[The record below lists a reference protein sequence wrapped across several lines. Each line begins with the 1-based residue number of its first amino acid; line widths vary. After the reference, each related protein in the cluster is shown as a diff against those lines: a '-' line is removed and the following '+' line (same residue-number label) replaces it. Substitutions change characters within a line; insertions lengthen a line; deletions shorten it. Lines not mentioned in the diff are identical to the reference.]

1 MLIWACFLA
10 ALIAITLPQ
19 ITANRTETNVF
30 QAKMTLTNTEIKRY
44 ARHFNLP
51 QFGMEAQ
58 EKLKAAKVLAVGA
71 GGLGAPV
78 LQYLTAA
85 GVGTLGIIDA
95 DTIEISNLQRQ
106 VLYNETDIGF
116 SKTQKTIERLQK
128 QNSEI
133 TFIGYQQN
141 LSSINALEII
151 KQYDLIIDGTDNFP
165 TRYLINDAC
174 TLLDKPF
181 VYGSIFQYEG
191 QVSVFNVETENGRS
205 TNYRDLF
212 PQPPKAGSIPNCADG
227 GVLGVLP
234 GIIGTLQAL
243 EAIKLITCIG
253 ETLVNKLYLFNA
265 LNFTSHKI
273 KIQKNS
279 NNPKITKLIDYEAFC
294 GIEKENNTMVKEIS
308 VKELKLMIDNNEAHQ
323 LIDVREDYEYEQANI
338 DGLHIPMGE
347 VDGNKEQI
355 NTDKKVVIMCR
366 SGMRS
371 ANIITMLETKYGM
384 ENLYNLK
391 GGIIAWGSEIDPN
404 VRP

>member
-1 MLIWACFLA
+1 M
-10 ALIAITLPQ
+10 
-19 ITANRTETNVF
+19 
-30 QAKMTLTNTEIKRY
+30 
-44 ARHFNLP
+44 
-51 QFGMEAQ
+51 
-58 EKLKAAKVLAVGA
+58 
-71 GGLGAPV
+71 
-78 LQYLTAA
+78 
-85 GVGTLGIIDA
+85 
-95 DTIEISNLQRQ
+95 QRQ

-243 EAIKLITCIG
+243 EAIKLITCID

-279 NNPKITKLIDYEAFC
+279 NNTKIKKLIEGIPQQKHVLLEFSNARLIDHTVLEYVYKRSKEYNRLGGNMELVGLDVHTASSAHPWSIHVHIPKRKIRLSRRQQQIQAFAH
-294 GIEKENNTMVKEIS
+294 ENNWTYQA
-308 VKELKLMIDNNEAHQ
+308 ELNW
-323 LIDVREDYEYEQANI
+323 RTW
-338 DGLHIPMGE
+338 HIE
-347 VDGNKEQI
+347 
-355 NTDKKVVIMCR
+355 R
-366 SGMRS
+366 
-371 ANIITMLETKYGM
+371 YGSFASSTV
-384 ENLYNLK
+384 E
-391 GGIIAWGSEIDPN
+391 
-404 VRP
+404 